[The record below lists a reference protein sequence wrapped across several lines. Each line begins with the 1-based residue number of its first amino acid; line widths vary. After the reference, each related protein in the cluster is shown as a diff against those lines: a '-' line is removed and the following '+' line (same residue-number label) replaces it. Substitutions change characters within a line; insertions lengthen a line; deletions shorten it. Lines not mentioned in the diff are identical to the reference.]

1 MKREE
6 FEQAMKA
13 FPTKTEKDGY
23 LTLSDGAHLTIH
35 LASGG
40 AGISVARIVSLKL
53 DGPLLL
59 ARTAKQEQFVTEL
72 ASLYALGTDTSST
85 ASRKPAGF

>member
-6 FEQAMKA
+6 FEQAIKA
-13 FPTKTEKDGY
+13 FPTKAEKDGY

-35 LASGG
+35 VAHEG
-40 AGISVARIVSLKL
+40 AGISVARIISLKL
-53 DGPLLL
+53 EGQLLF

-72 ASLYALGTDTSST
+72 SSLYAFGTDTSST

>member
-6 FEQAMKA
+6 FEQAIKA
-13 FPTKTEKDGY
+13 FPTKAEKDGY
-23 LTLSDGAHLTIH
+23 LTLSEGAHLTIH
-35 LASGG
+35 VSHAG

-53 DGPLLL
+53 DGSLVF
-59 ARTAKQEQFVTEL
+59 ARTGKQEQFVTEL
-72 ASLYALGTDTSST
+72 ANIYAFGTDTSST